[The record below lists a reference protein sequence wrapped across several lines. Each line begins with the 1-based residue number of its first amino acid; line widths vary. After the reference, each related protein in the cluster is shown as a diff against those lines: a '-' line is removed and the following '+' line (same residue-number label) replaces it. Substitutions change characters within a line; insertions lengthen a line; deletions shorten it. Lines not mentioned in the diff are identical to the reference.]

1 MKKTGAWLARYAME
15 QIGVKHT
22 FGIPGVHNTELYDEL
37 NSSELIEPILVSHEG
52 GGAFMAD
59 AVSRV
64 SDSIGTLVI
73 VPAAG
78 VAYAAAGIG
87 EAFLDGIPM
96 LVICGGVRTDLEYT
110 NQLHE
115 MDQHSFIGAF
125 CKKTYLIEK
134 HQDIIPTFYE
144 AYEVA
149 TQGEPGPVFIE
160 LPVNLQLF
168 TGHVDSVAPYQPKA
182 SLPSLDQHLGRDS
195 LDQKELDRAV
205 ELIESS
211 DHPCIFAGWG
221 AINASEEL
229 IELAE
234 SLNAP
239 IATTL
244 QGLSVVP
251 HDHPL
256 HAGFG
261 FGPAAVPAA
270 QRAFEY
276 CDCLISVGTKFSEI
290 ATGSFGINPPEKLIH
305 IDINP
310 ESIGRNFKPQVGV
323 VADAKDALNK
333 LNKLVRRKPISK
345 VASLIHD
352 QKQGYLKEWLAHD
365 SHDKVNPAI
374 FFQSLRQQLP
384 RDAITVVDDG
394 NHTYLTA
401 ELMPIYGP
409 KRFISPT
416 DFNCM
421 GYSVPAAIGAKLSQ
435 PDKEVVAIVGDGCFT
450 MTCMEI
456 STATALGLGIVYFVF
471 NDGEL
476 SQIAQAQEIPYN
488 RKPCTGLNRVNFEGV
503 AMAVGAKY
511 IHLEQHS
518 VVDAA
523 ISQALTTART
533 GQPVIVDVRVDY
545 SKKTAFTQGAVKTNF
560 RRFDLKTKIR
570 IGSRAIKRKVT
581 G

>member
-15 QIGVKHT
+15 QIGVTHT

-37 NSSELIEPILVSHEG
+37 NNSDCIEPILVSHEG

-96 LVICGGVRTDLEYT
+96 LVVCGGVRTDLEYS
-110 NQLHE
+110 NQLHQ

-125 CKKTYLIEK
+125 CKKTYLIEDHK
-134 HQDIIPTFYE
+134 DIIPTFYE
-144 AYEVA
+144 AYDVA

-168 TGHVDSVAPYQPKA
+168 TGEVDEIAPYKPQVSYL
-182 SLPSLDQHLGRDS
+182 SLNQ
-195 LDQKELDRAV
+195 QELDRAV
-205 ELIESS
+205 ALIEAS

-221 AINASEEL
+221 AINASDEL

-270 QRAFEY
+270 QHAFEY
-276 CDCLISVGTKFSEI
+276 CDCLIAVGTKFSEI
-290 ATGSFGINPPEKLIH
+290 ATGSFGIDPPETLIH

-310 ESIGRNFKPQVGV
+310 DSIGVNFKPEVAL
-323 VADAKDALNK
+323 VADANEALDK

-345 VASLIHD
+345 VASLIQD

-365 SHDKVNPAI
+365 SKDRVNPAI

-384 RDAITVVDDG
+384 REAITVVDDG

-409 KRFISPT
+409 KCFISPT

-435 PDKEVVAIVGDGCFT
+435 PEKEVVTIVGDGCFT

-488 RKPCTGLNRVNFEGV
+488 RKPCTGLNRINFEGV
-503 AMAVGAKY
+503 AMAVGAEY
-511 IHLEQHS
+511 VNLEQHS

-523 ISQALTTART
+523 ISQALIMART
-533 GQPVIVDVRVDY
+533 GRPVIVDVKVDY

-560 RRFDLKTKIR
+560 KRFDLKTKLR
-570 IGSRAIKRKVT
+570 IGGRAIKRKVM

>member
-15 QIGVKHT
+15 QIGIRHT

-37 NSSELIEPILVSHEG
+37 NKSDQIEPILVCHEG

-64 SDSIGTLVI
+64 SDSIGALVI

-96 LVICGGVRTDLEYT
+96 LVICGGVRTDLEYG
-110 NQLHE
+110 NQLHQ

-125 CKKTYLIEK
+125 CKKTYLIEDHK
-134 HQDIIPTFYE
+134 DILPTFYD

-149 TQGEPGPVFIE
+149 TRGEPGPVFIE
-160 LPVNLQLF
+160 IPVNVQLF
-168 TGHVDSVAPYQPKA
+168 SGDVDSIFPYESKKVVPA
-182 SLPSLDQHLGRDS
+182 VDDQALEQAIS
-195 LDQKELDRAV
+195 
-205 ELIESS
+205 LIEASER
-211 DHPCIFAGWG
+211 PCIFAGWG
-221 AINASEEL
+221 AVNASDEL

-234 SLNAP
+234 MLNAP

-256 HAGFG
+256 HAGFS
-261 FGPAAVPAA
+261 FGPASVPAA
-270 QRAFEY
+270 QRAFEQ
-276 CDCLISVGTKFSEI
+276 CDCLIAIGTKFSEI
-290 ATGSFGINPPEKLIH
+290 ATGSFGVNPPDKLIH
-305 IDINP
+305 IDISP
-310 ESIGRNFKPQVGV
+310 ESIGVNFQPSVAL
-323 VADAKDALNK
+323 VADAQDALSKMTK
-333 LNKLVRRKPISK
+333 LIRRKSISD
-345 VASLIHD
+345 VAGLIHN

-365 SHDKVNPAI
+365 SQGKVNPAA
-374 FFQSLRQQLP
+374 FFQDLRQQLP
-384 RDAITVVDDG
+384 REAITVVDDG
-394 NHTYLTA
+394 NHTYLAA

-421 GYSVPAAIGAKLSQ
+421 GYSVPAAIGAKLSH
-435 PDKEVVAIVGDGCFT
+435 PDQDVIAIVGDGCFA

-456 STATALGLGIVYFVF
+456 STATALGLGVVYFVF

-488 RKPCTGLNRVNFEGV
+488 RKPCTSLNRINFEGV
-503 AMAVGAKY
+503 ALAVGAEY
-511 IHLEQHS
+511 VCLEDHHVMNS
-518 VVDAA
+518 A
-523 ISQALTTART
+523 IARALTSARS
-533 GQPVIVDVRVDY
+533 GKPVIVDVKVDY

-560 RRFDLKTKIR
+560 KRFDFKTKLR
-570 IGSRAIKRKVT
+570 IGSRALKRKIT